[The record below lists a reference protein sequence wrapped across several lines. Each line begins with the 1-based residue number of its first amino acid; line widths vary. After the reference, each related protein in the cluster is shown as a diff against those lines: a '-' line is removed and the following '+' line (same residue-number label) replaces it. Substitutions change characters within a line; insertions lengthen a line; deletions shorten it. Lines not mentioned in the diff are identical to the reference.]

1 MKIFQGK
8 NKQIMHLK
16 KGDIVDVISPA
27 SSFSKVEMREIA
39 KFLEKSG
46 LKARFLMEK
55 ELLLSKKAKNLFPQF
70 SVQKRFEQLKKAL
83 KSDSKAIW
91 CARGGYGSVDLIPF
105 LQKSEKIAQNKL
117 FIGFSDITTLGIFLE
132 QNWNW
137 KIIYGPMLTQLSFSK
152 VSKKSEDAII
162 KMIFDKNSA
171 QQSYDILALNK
182 AQKIEGILVGG
193 CLSVLCASL
202 ATANQIDFNDKIL
215 FLEDI
220 DESGEKIDRY
230 LTQILQFMVEKNCS
244 PRAILFGNF
253 YENVKEK
260 SKKEN
265 IKLAIKNFAER
276 IALIDKKIAVFEE
289 KTGSLGHS
297 PNIMPVVIGGKIEII
312 GQKIK
317 LV

>member
-1 MKIFQGK
+1 
-8 NKQIMHLK
+8 MHLK

-27 SSFSKVEMREIA
+27 SSVSKAEMREIA
-39 KFLEKSG
+39 KFLEKFG
-46 LKARFLMEK
+46 LKARFFLED

-70 SVQKRFEQLKKAL
+70 SAQKRFEQLKKAL

-152 VSKKSEDAII
+152 VSKKSEDEII

-171 QQSYDILALNK
+171 QQSYDILALNKINK

-230 LTQILQFMVEKNCS
+230 LTQILQFMVEKNYS

-265 IKLAIKNFAER
+265 IKLAIKNFVER